1 MSMAATAKLFVVF
14 GAIAGAIGVMLG
26 AFGAHAM
33 KSRLSP
39 DLLAVWQTAVQYHLW
54 HALALVAIGLVA
66 IQLPASAPLK
76 WAGWLMLA
84 GVAIFSGTL
93 YLLALTGARWLG
105 AITPIGGTAMI
116 VAWLLF
122 AWAVVRG

>member
-1 MSMAATAKLFVVF
+1 MTGTAKLFVAC
-14 GAIAGAIGVMLG
+14 GAVAGALGVLLG

-33 KSRLSP
+33 KSRLSA
-39 DLLAVWQTAVQYHLW
+39 DLLAIWQTAVQYHLW
-54 HALALVAIGLVA
+54 HALALVAIGLAA
-66 IQLPASAPLK
+66 ISLPASVPLR